1 MLPPVT
7 ALNVTDGVV
16 SVIGVSAGSVPAT
29 AKIIGGIAV
38 SPTGEIYAVFL

>member
-38 SPTGEIYAVFL
+38 SPTGEVYVVFV

>member
-16 SVIGVSAGSVPAT
+16 GVIGVSAGSVPAT
-29 AKIIGGIAV
+29 ATIVNGIAV
-38 SPTGEIYAVFL
+38 SPTGEVYVVFV